1 MSLWRSVQLKTP
13 SPSIAS
19 TATIPSIS
27 AAVSPPSGAINIDD
41 ASTGYQC
48 APAALSSKLLMPSFI
63 FTYLCM
69 GEFAAFV
76 VGWNLLLEQVIG
88 VALAAKGIAAYVDM
102 LIFDRAGVNMTPL
115 QPDASNI
122 SDYFDFFAFFI
133 PILVGG
139 KIKQFSVPILHLLTM
154 QNLNV

>member
-13 SPSIAS
+13 TPSIAS

-27 AAVSPPSGAINIDD
+27 ATMSQPNTAHIPD
-41 ASTGYQC
+41 ATSAYQST
-48 APAALSSKLLMPSFI
+48 PAALSSKLLMPSFI

-88 VALAAKGIAAYVDM
+88 VALVAKGIAAYVDM
-102 LIFDRAGVNMTPL
+102 LIFDRAGVNITLTQVHPVS
-115 QPDASNI
+115 SNI
-122 SDYFDFFAFFI
+122 SDYFDFFGFFI
-133 PILVGG
+133 PILAGG
-139 KIKQFSVPILHLLTM
+139 KSKLMFIEECWV
-154 QNLNV
+154 